1 MTLSMLGLIQH
12 LTSLLNSNHSSLHE
26 RDKLFFVMLK
36 KFNRKLN
43 NKNFEAEIFLNKIK
57 INIQLIN
64 YQI

>member
-1 MTLSMLGLIQH
+1 MALSMLGLIQH
-12 LTSLLNSNHSSLHE
+12 LTSLLNCNHFSLHE

-36 KFNRKLN
+36 KSSRKLN